1 VAHLSKTRIT
11 LICLLAAIAIADYAS
26 HQYQLHTRSVA
37 WHVLH
42 GDSLSVAGYRIA
54 VPSQWFAERLASD
67 DARLLNARTG
77 EVIWLQSLPKPSM
90 FTLAAWSDFVQNQ
103 MNDARNPI
111 IGSTELS
118 VAGEPFVCFERDLEV
133 NLPEGASANP
143 SPQTGH
149 LPSVECNSAG
159 LLDVMFFAGT
169 HTTPQHDLSEFYSL
183 LSSIEKVGG
192 RL

>member
-1 VAHLSKTRIT
+1 MALLTRTRVT
-11 LICLLAAIAIADYAS
+11 LLCLLAAIAIADCAS
-26 HQYQLHTRSVA
+26 HYYQFHTRSVA

-67 DARLLNARTG
+67 DARLLNTRTG
-77 EVIWLQSLPKPSM
+77 EVIWLQSLPKPST
-90 FTLAAWSDFVQNQ
+90 FTLAAWSDFFQNQ

-111 IGSTELS
+111 IGRAEFS

-143 SPQTGH
+143 SPRTGH
-149 LPSVECNSAG
+149 LPSAECNSAG

-169 HTTPQHDLSEFYSL
+169 HTARRRDYSEFYSL
-183 LSSIEKVGG
+183 MASIEKTS
-192 RL
+192 R